1 MSEHAD
7 RLGWA
12 RVATPDGPFTALFDD
27 DETVY
32 ASGWTDDRDYLA
44 ALIHPS
50 LTPHRLV
57 RRTGTAVA
65 EAVREYYR
73 GNLTAP
79 ATIGVYQV
87 GGPFLTAAWNAL
99 RQVPPGPPVTYS
111 ELAQRAGNAAAV
123 RGAAACCRP
132 PSRGCLNPP
141 FPTVGLT
148 RQPSRDPG
156 LPRATPG
163 PHTGAHRPSL
173 AIPWPLVVPLALGTP
188 WRGAGTPV
196 LVILS
201 SPPTSRQEENLPT
214 QRSPSSRA
222 SQAPPSPP
230 TRPGLPLPMGF
241 LHLRVLPG
249 PGIRRCPGPR
259 PFPTSTCTTTFGPP
273 TAEIRG

>member
-1 MSEHAD
+1 MTPLHSARHP
-7 RLGWA
+7 RLA
-12 RVATPDGPFTALFDD
+12 P
-27 DETVY
+27 
-32 ASGWTDDRDYLA
+32 
-44 ALIHPS
+44 
-50 LTPHRLV
+50 PHRRPPLWPKSSHP
-57 RRTGTAVA
+57 RSHQWCLPTLCPTARLPA
-65 EAVREYYR
+65 CPW
-73 GNLTAP
+73 AP
-79 ATIGVYQV
+79 
-87 GGPFLTAAWNAL
+87 
-99 RQVPPGPPVTYS
+99 PP
-111 ELAQRAGNAAAV
+111 RA
-123 RGAAACCRP
+123 RSRRP

-163 PHTGAHRPSL
+163 RHTGAHRPSL